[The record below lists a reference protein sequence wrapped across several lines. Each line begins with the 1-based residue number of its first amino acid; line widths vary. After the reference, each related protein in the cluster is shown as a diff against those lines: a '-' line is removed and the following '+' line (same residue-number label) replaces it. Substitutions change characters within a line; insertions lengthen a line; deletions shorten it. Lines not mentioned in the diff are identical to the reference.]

1 MLGVLRH
8 ARFSESD
15 AMPPIGLTA
24 IQIRQGHPDFLD
36 LPWNLPLAEWEGK
49 CTRLVQVPRGLS
61 RHEVLFVSYG
71 KVIYALKELPPRVG
85 QREYE
90 VLRGLEERE
99 LPAVVAVGLVKART
113 SASLPEGEET
123 SVLITR
129 FLEGSLPYRTL
140 FMNQGLERYRERLLD
155 AMASLLVRLHL
166 GGFYWGDCS
175 LSNTLFRRDAGELQ
189 AYAVDAE
196 TSELHDKLSEG
207 KRLHDL
213 DIMEENV
220 AGGLADLAALVE
232 LPPALEVFE
241 TGPTIR
247 KRYERLWEEINKEIP
262 IAPNESYRIHERI
275 RALNDLGFSVGEVD
289 LVASGESDHL
299 RMRTIVT
306 DRSYHRHQLHNLLGI
321 VAEEKQATLLLNEI
335 QELKATLTKEL
346 NRSTPLS
353 TAAFRW
359 LEERFNPTVQ
369 KLLPVRGATELS
381 ELYCQVLEHKWFL
394 SEREKKDVGLERA
407 IDDYKELRKRQKD
420 VTVASFLPGGPASPS
435 LPRLAQPISTT
446 DGTQEV
452 APIPEPPPV
461 DSPKEGR

>member
-1 MLGVLRH
+1 M
-8 ARFSESD
+8 A
-15 AMPPIGLTA
+15 PTGLLSLQT
-24 IQIRQGHPDFLD
+24 RQGHPDFLD
-36 LPWNLPLAEWEGK
+36 LPWHLPLEEWEGK
-49 CTRLVQVPRGLS
+49 CSRLVEVPRGLS
-61 RHEVLFVSYG
+61 RHEVRFVNYG

-99 LPAVVAVGLVKART
+99 LPAVMAVGLVKVRT
-113 SASLPEGEET
+113 TSESADGEEG

-196 TSELHDKLSEG
+196 TSELHDKLSDG

-213 DIMEENV
+213 DIMEENI
-220 AGGLADLAALVE
+220 AGGLADLAAAFP
-232 LPPALEVFE
+232 LPASLDVFE
-241 TGPTIR
+241 TGPNIR
-247 KRYERLWEEINKEIP
+247 LRYERLWGEINKEIP
-262 IAPNESYRIHERI
+262 VAANESYRIHERI

-306 DRSYHRHQLHNLLGI
+306 DRNYHRHQLHNLTGI

-335 QELKATLTKEL
+335 QELKATLTREL

-359 LEERFNPTVQ
+359 LEERFHPTIQKVQ
-369 KLLPVRGATELS
+369 PVAGPIELS

-394 SEREKKDVGLERA
+394 SEREKKDVGLQRA
-407 IDDYKELRKRQKD
+407 IEDYMELRKRQKD
-420 VTVASFLPGGPASPS
+420 PSVALLTMGGAVSPS
-435 LPRLAQPISTT
+435 PPRTAEISEG
-446 DGTQEV
+446 DRKQEP
-452 APIPEPPPV
+452 APTPQAGVV
-461 DSPKEGR
+461 DTPSGGH

>member
-1 MLGVLRH
+1 
-8 ARFSESD
+8 
-15 AMPPIGLTA
+15 MPSTGLTA

-36 LPWNLPLAEWEGK
+36 LPWQLPLAEWEGK
-49 CTRLVQVPRGLS
+49 SNRLVQVPRGLS

-90 VLRGLEERE
+90 VLRGLEERK
-99 LPAVVAVGLVKART
+99 LPAVEAVGLVKVRT
-113 SASLPEGEET
+113 SAESTDGEEG

-196 TSELHDKLSEG
+196 TSELHDRLSEG
-207 KRLHDL
+207 KRQHDL

-220 AGGLADLAALVE
+220 AGGLADLAAVVE
-232 LPPALEVFE
+232 LPPALDVFE
-241 TGPTIR
+241 TGPNIR
-247 KRYERLWEEINKEIP
+247 KRYDRLWEEINKELP
-262 IAPNESYRIHERI
+262 IATNESYRIHERI

-289 LVASGESDHL
+289 LVASGDSDHL

-306 DRSYHRHQLHNLLGI
+306 DRNYHRHQLHNLTGI
-321 VAEEKQATLLLNEI
+321 VAEERQATLLLNEI
-335 QELKATLTKEL
+335 QELKATLTREL
-346 NRSTPLS
+346 NRSIPLS

-359 LEERFNPTVQ
+359 LEERFSPTLQ
-369 KLLPVRGATELS
+369 KLQPVRGATELS

-394 SEREKKDVGLERA
+394 SERAKKDVGLEKA
-407 IDDYKELRKRQKD
+407 IEDYVELRKRQKD
-420 VTVASFLPGGPASPS
+420 PSAAPFLPGGPASPS
-435 LPRLAQPISTT
+435 LPRLPGMIREADGSQEPAPLAEAQT
-446 DGTQEV
+446 
-452 APIPEPPPV
+452 V
-461 DSPKEGR
+461 DSSKAGR

>member
-1 MLGVLRH
+1 
-8 ARFSESD
+8 
-15 AMPPIGLTA
+15 MPPTGLTA

-36 LPWNLPLAEWEGK
+36 LPWQLPLEKWEGK
-49 CTRLVQVPRGLS
+49 SNRLVEVPRGLS
-61 RHEVLFVSYG
+61 RHEVRFVSYG

-90 VLRGLEERE
+90 ALRGLEERK
-99 LPAVVAVGLVKART
+99 LPAVESVGLVKART
-113 SASLPEGEET
+113 SAEPADAEES

-196 TSELHDKLSEG
+196 TSELHERLSEG
-207 KRLHDL
+207 KRQHDL

-220 AGGLADLAALVE
+220 AGGLADLAAVVE

-241 TGPTIR
+241 TGPNIR
-247 KRYERLWEEINKEIP
+247 KRYDRLWEEINKEIP
-262 IAPNESYRIHERI
+262 IATNESYRIHERI

-289 LVASGESDHL
+289 LVASGDSDHL

-306 DRSYHRHQLHNLLGI
+306 DRNYHRHQLHNLTGI
-321 VAEEKQATLLLNEI
+321 VAEERQATLLLNEI
-335 QELKATLTKEL
+335 QELKATLTREL
-346 NRSTPLS
+346 DRSIPLS

-359 LEERFNPTVQ
+359 MEERFTPTLQ
-369 KLLPVRGATELS
+369 QLQPVRGATDLS

-394 SEREKKDVGLERA
+394 SEREKKDVGLKRA
-407 IDDYKELRKRQKD
+407 IEDYVELRKRQKD
-420 VTVASFLPGGPASPS
+420 PSVAPFLSEG
-435 LPRLAQPISTT
+435 STT
-446 DGTQEV
+446 PARARLLGIRETDGSQESV
-452 APIPEPPPV
+452 LTAKAPPV
-461 DSPKEGR
+461 DSPEGGR

>member
-1 MLGVLRH
+1 
-8 ARFSESD
+8 
-15 AMPPIGLTA
+15 MPPIGLTA

-49 CTRLVQVPRGLS
+49 CKRLVQVPRGLS

-71 KVIYALKELPPRVG
+71 KVIYALKELPPRVAK
-85 QREYE
+85 REYD
-90 VLRGLEERE
+90 VLRGLEDRE
-99 LPAVVAVGLVKART
+99 LPAVVAVGLVRART
-113 SASLPEGEET
+113 GVEGADVEGEE
-123 SVLITR
+123 SGILITR

-166 GGFYWGDCS
+166 AGFYWGDCS

-196 TSELHDKLSEG
+196 TSELHEKLSDG

-220 AGGLADLAALVE
+220 AGGLADLAAMVA
-232 LPPALEVFE
+232 LPPSLDVFE
-241 TGPTIR
+241 TGPNIR
-247 KRYERLWEEINKEIP
+247 KRYERLWEEINKELP
-262 IAPNESYRIHERI
+262 IAPQESYRIHERI

-289 LVASGESDHL
+289 LVASGEGDHL

-306 DRSYHRHQLHNLLGI
+306 DRSYHRHQLHSLTGLE
-321 VAEEKQATLLLNEI
+321 AEDRQATLLLNEI

-346 NRSTPLS
+346 NRSIPLS

-359 LEERFNPTVQ
+359 LEDRFNPTAQ
-369 KLLPVRGATELS
+369 KLQPVRDGTDMS

-394 SEREKKDVGLERA
+394 SERAKKDVGLQPA
-407 IDDYKELRKRQKD
+407 IDDYLELRKRQKD
-420 VTVASFLPGGPASPS
+420 PSIAVLLIGGPSSPT
-435 LPRLAQPISTT
+435 LPRPVPPISAA
-446 DGTQEV
+446 DGKQEP
-452 APIPEPPPV
+452 APAPEPRPV
-461 DSPKEGR
+461 DSPSGGR